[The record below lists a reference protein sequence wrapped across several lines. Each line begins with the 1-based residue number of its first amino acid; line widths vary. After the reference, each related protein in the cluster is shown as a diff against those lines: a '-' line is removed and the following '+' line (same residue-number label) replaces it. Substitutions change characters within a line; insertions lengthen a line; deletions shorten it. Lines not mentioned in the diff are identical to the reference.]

1 MKKLLLTST
10 LLAGLANAQFD
21 NVGTSA
27 ANFLKIGVGS
37 RAEGMGGAYTAQVSD
52 ATAMY
57 WNPSGLA
64 HIKQPQVVFNYF
76 DWVADMKYSYMGVTI
91 PAGRTGT
98 FGLSFIYFDMGEM
111 IKTTELEPEGE
122 GTFNASDLA
131 IGFAYGTNISDRFV
145 VGIQAKLI
153 RETISFSNASAFAV
167 DVGSQYLT
175 DFYGLRIGMSVSN
188 FGTKMRLYGTDNK
201 VDVDAYEDLDAN
213 PDVVAH
219 LNTDDWSLPMAFRF
233 GLSMTP
239 VGKEGIIKQD
249 LAEVTVNW
257 EYFDPRD
264 FNPYYVLGFE
274 AKVMDMLY
282 LRTGYQ
288 FKFRR
293 FSESLDD
300 NSSDE
305 DFQSALDDENGNGY
319 ACKDACRFFA
329 FCHGPIRR
337 CTAIYYLYIILNNII
352 NALKAFARRPFLFKS
367 ILLK

>member
-98 FGLSFIYFDMGEM
+98 FGY
-111 IKTTELEPEGE
+111 
-122 GTFNASDLA
+122 
-131 IGFAYGTNISDRFV
+131 ISDRFV

-319 ACKDACRFFA
+319 ADPNLSWGVGFDAEKISYVPVKMRVDFSHSAMGLLGDVQRFT
-329 FCHGPIRR
+329 I
-337 CTAIYYLYIILNNII
+337 
-352 NALKAFARRPFLFKS
+352 S
-367 ILLK
+367 ISF